1 LCTYLPCVPI
11 PGGGGGGC
19 GLTFDG
25 GGSNPCECNPD
36 DPSCVSPVLID
47 VFGNGFKLTN
57 AAGGV
62 DFDMRA
68 NGSPLRVAWTTP
80 NSDDAWL
87 TLDRNGNGMIDT
99 GKELFGNF
107 TDQPIPPIGQARN
120 GFLALAEYDKPNKG
134 GNGDGLIT
142 PSDAVFAS
150 LRLWQDLNHNGFSEA
165 TELFSLQARGV
176 KTIELDY
183 KLSRV
188 TDEYGNRFRYRAKVK
203 DSNNSKVARW
213 AWDVF
218 LQNVRL

>member
-1 LCTYLPCVPI
+1 LCIYLPCVPV

-47 VFGNGFKLTN
+47 VSGNGFKLTD

-68 NGSPLRVAWTTP
+68 NSSPLRVAWTTS

-87 TLDRNGNGMIDT
+87 VLDRNGNGRIDT
-99 GKELFGNF
+99 GQELFGNF
-107 TDQPIPPIGQARN
+107 TAQPVPPTGQERN
-120 GFLALAEYDKPNKG
+120 GFLALAEYDKPDKG

-142 PSDAVFAS
+142 PSDAVFTS

-165 TELFSLQARGV
+165 AELFSLQAKGL

-183 KLSRV
+183 KLSKA

-203 DSNNSKVARW
+203 DINNAKVARW